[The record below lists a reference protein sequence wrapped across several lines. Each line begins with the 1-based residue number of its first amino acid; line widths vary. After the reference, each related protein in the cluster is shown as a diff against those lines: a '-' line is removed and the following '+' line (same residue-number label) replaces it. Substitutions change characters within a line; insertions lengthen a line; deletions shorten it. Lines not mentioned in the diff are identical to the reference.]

1 MADDLTAFLTAR
13 LDEEHL
19 LAHKFVYVD
28 GGEWTADVLA
38 RLWWYSD
45 PPKSRSATD
54 PIIQHAARYNPAR
67 IMREV
72 EAKRAILDRHQP
84 HETAFDGPACNWCSE
99 DVDDRPQLWKQPWPC
114 PDARSLAAVWN
125 DHPDY
130 RQEWAPAPA
139 TLGS

>member
-45 PPKSRSATD
+45 PPKPRSATD

-67 IMREV
+67 IVREV
-72 EAKRAILDRHQP
+72 ETKRAILARHQQAP
-84 HETAFDGPACNWCSE
+84 GADGTLFCCWCSS
-99 DVDDRPQLWKQPWPC
+99 DVDTASLDVWWPC
-114 PDARSLAAVWN
+114 PDVRDITAIW
-125 DHPDY
+125 DGHPDY
-130 RQEWAPAPA
+130 DPAWGPLPVA
-139 TLGS
+139 SQ